1 MGCDLM
7 STILDELIVA
17 NYNLNKNK
25 TGNLNIDNMTDS
37 FGKELLREVMKQIE
51 NGAKLDDEYVEVEQ
65 MVTIKHTRESIAE
78 LEQERE
84 QYKKQ
89 RD

>member
-1 MGCDLM
+1 M

-37 FGKELLREVMKQIE
+37 FGKELLREVIKQIE
-51 NGAKLDDEYVEVEQ
+51 NGAKLDDEYMEVE
-65 MVTIKHTRESIAE
+65 
-78 LEQERE
+78 
-84 QYKKQ
+84 
-89 RD
+89 

>member
-1 MGCDLM
+1 M

-51 NGAKLDDEYVEVEQ
+51 NGAKLDDDYVEV
-65 MVTIKHTRESIAE
+65 
-78 LEQERE
+78 
-84 QYKKQ
+84 
-89 RD
+89 D

>member
-1 MGCDLM
+1 MP
-7 STILDELIVA
+7 TIIDELRVA

-51 NGAKLDDEYVEVEQ
+51 NGAKLDDEYMEVE
-65 MVTIKHTRESIAE
+65 
-78 LEQERE
+78 
-84 QYKKQ
+84 
-89 RD
+89 

>member
-1 MGCDLM
+1 MP
-7 STILDELIVA
+7 TILDELIVA

-51 NGAKLDDEYVEVEQ
+51 NGAKLDDDYVEVE
-65 MVTIKHTRESIAE
+65 
-78 LEQERE
+78 
-84 QYKKQ
+84 
-89 RD
+89 

>member
-1 MGCDLM
+1 M

-51 NGAKLDDEYVEVEQ
+51 NGAKLDDEYMEV
-65 MVTIKHTRESIAE
+65 
-78 LEQERE
+78 
-84 QYKKQ
+84 
-89 RD
+89 D

>member
-1 MGCDLM
+1 MP
-7 STILDELIVA
+7 TILDELIVA

-51 NGAKLDDEYVEVEQ
+51 NGAKLDDEYVEV
-65 MVTIKHTRESIAE
+65 
-78 LEQERE
+78 
-84 QYKKQ
+84 
-89 RD
+89 D

>member
-1 MGCDLM
+1 M

-25 TGNLNIDNMTDS
+25 TSNLNIDNMTDS

-51 NGAKLDDEYVEVEQ
+51 NGAKLDDEYMEVE
-65 MVTIKHTRESIAE
+65 
-78 LEQERE
+78 
-84 QYKKQ
+84 
-89 RD
+89 

>member
-1 MGCDLM
+1 M

-51 NGAKLDDEYVEVEQ
+51 NGAKLDDEYMEGE
-65 MVTIKHTRESIAE
+65 
-78 LEQERE
+78 
-84 QYKKQ
+84 
-89 RD
+89 

>member
-1 MGCDLM
+1 MP
-7 STILDELIVA
+7 TILDELIVA

-51 NGAKLDDEYVEVEQ
+51 NGANLDDEYVEV
-65 MVTIKHTRESIAE
+65 K
-78 LEQERE
+78 
-84 QYKKQ
+84 
-89 RD
+89 

>member
-1 MGCDLM
+1 M

-51 NGAKLDDEYVEVEQ
+51 NGAKLDDEYMEV
-65 MVTIKHTRESIAE
+65 K
-78 LEQERE
+78 
-84 QYKKQ
+84 
-89 RD
+89 

>member
-1 MGCDLM
+1 MT
-7 STILDELIVA
+7 TILDELIVA

-51 NGAKLDDEYVEVEQ
+51 NGAKLDDEYVEV
-65 MVTIKHTRESIAE
+65 
-78 LEQERE
+78 
-84 QYKKQ
+84 
-89 RD
+89 D

>member
-1 MGCDLM
+1 MP
-7 STILDELIVA
+7 TIIDELRVA

-51 NGAKLDDEYVEVEQ
+51 NGAKLDDEYVEVE
-65 MVTIKHTRESIAE
+65 
-78 LEQERE
+78 
-84 QYKKQ
+84 
-89 RD
+89 

>member
-1 MGCDLM
+1 M

-37 FGKELLREVMKQIE
+37 FGKELLREVVKQIE
-51 NGAKLDDEYVEVEQ
+51 NGAKLDDEYMEVE
-65 MVTIKHTRESIAE
+65 
-78 LEQERE
+78 
-84 QYKKQ
+84 
-89 RD
+89 